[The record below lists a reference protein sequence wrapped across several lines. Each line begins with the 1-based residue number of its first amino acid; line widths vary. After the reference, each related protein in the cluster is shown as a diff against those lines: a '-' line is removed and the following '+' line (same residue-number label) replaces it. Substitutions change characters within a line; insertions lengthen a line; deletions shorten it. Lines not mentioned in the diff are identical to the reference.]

1 MFRRSNDIV
10 TDSFK
15 LCRQRTTDATRS
27 VCMRSIKAT
36 NAFDVSILGLVVCL
50 FIATGCQP
58 AGSERSDRSELSSGS
73 ERHAAGKA
81 AASQPLGA
89 NVPPLGANV
98 PPLGAKVPP
107 LGEQMFRHS
116 VSQCAAT
123 RCQCAAKRGYRAVA
137 DFARCRISHGSKRG
151 HG

>member
-1 MFRRSNDIV
+1 MFCRSKDIV

-15 LCRQRTTDATRS
+15 LCRQRTTDATRN

-73 ERHAAGKA
+73 ERHAGGKA
-81 AASQPLGA
+81 AASQQLGANVQPSGA
-89 NVPPLGANV
+89 NVPPSGDTVQSPILPDAESAMDQSGGTDERIDGLSVEAASQLIELGKFDDA
-98 PPLGAKVPP
+98 P
-107 LGEQMFRHS
+107 
-116 VSQCAAT
+116 
-123 RCQCAAKRGYRAVA
+123 
-137 DFARCRISHGSKRG
+137 I
-151 HG
+151 